1 MYSKMATDAMTG
13 YSKDGGKSPKPKP
26 KPVIANPVPLETEK
40 KKSSKYRDIDEPW
53 GE

>member
-1 MYSKMATDAMTG
+1 MCCKIA
-13 YSKDGGKSPKPKP
+13 KDGGKPRYPKPKP
-26 KPVIANPVPLETEK
+26 KPISILPTAVPVVEEEK